1 MTQDRESRGR
11 EGRLAPA
18 RGMAFNPGGGKPGVP
33 SGAAPLGWKVTLPNP
48 RFSILSFYPES
59 WWLLGFIKCILY

>member
-1 MTQDRESRGR
+1 MTQDRESQGR

-18 RGMAFNPGGGKPGVP
+18 HRMAFNPSGQARGPQLGSHAGVE
-33 SGAAPLGWKVTLPNP
+33 VTLPTL

-59 WWLLGFIKCILY
+59 WWLLGLIKCILY